1 MEWLIQNYMYV
12 IEIVLV
18 VLSVIIFLIRI
29 FKTGKADYLSA
40 LLVLIPD
47 YIKEAENKYSSGSD
61 KLYYVMTKVY
71 SYLNSLNLKNYEKE
85 KLAVQCVS
93 YIENVLSTPQK
104 KEDKLDESKKSFP
117 TKK

>member
-1 MEWLIQNYMYV
+1 MEWLTQNYMYL

-18 VLSVIIFLIRI
+18 VISCIIFLVRI
-29 FKTGKADYLSA
+29 FRTGKSDYLSA
-40 LLVLIPD
+40 LLVLLPD
-47 YIKEAENKYSSGSD
+47 YIKEAEFKYNNGSD

-71 SYLNSLNLKNYEKE
+71 AYLNSLNLKTHEKE

-104 KEDKLDESKKSFP
+104 KEVKDNESKESF
-117 TKK
+117 

>member
-12 IEIVLV
+12 IEIILI

-29 FKTGKADYLSA
+29 FKTGKSDYLSA
-40 LLVLIPD
+40 LLVLLPD
-47 YIKEAENKYSSGSD
+47 YIKEAEKKYSSGSD

-71 SYLNSLNLKNYEKE
+71 AYLNSLNLKNHEKE

-104 KEDKLDESKKSFP
+104 KEVNSDESKSNF
-117 TKK
+117 